1 MAANLESM
9 MFVQHTERD
18 LPWHYAYN
26 PELVALLQQ
35 APTSDE
41 ALRIAGLDWEVQS
54 QPLYVTDNP
63 ADMGKDPF
71 TYLDISGSGSGLR
84 QVPDFY
90 ANVRNT
96 DGAILGVV
104 GSRYKI
110 VQNTDA
116 FSFTDGIIG
125 EGAVYETAGSLN
137 GGKTVWLLAKLDQM
151 QLAGDETDNYLCFA
165 NTHDGSG
172 SVKVCVTPIRVVC
185 NNTLNAA
192 LSGTKRIFRMRHT
205 TNVDRRIEEAK
216 EVLGLATRYQVELA
230 DFAEAMAKKK
240 LEDNQ
245 LKAILNSIFDPK
257 GEKPTDLQKRNAEEC
272 KQAFYVCYAA
282 PDIAKFVGTAW
293 GAINA
298 MSDLVGHSLPHRNT
312 KTYDEMNWGRIMDGH
327 TLFDQMVDAVK

>member
-1 MAANLESM
+1 MAALIENM
-9 MFVQHTERD
+9 MFVQHSERD
-18 LPWHYAYN
+18 LPWHYNYN
-26 PELVALLQQ
+26 PELVALLQK

-41 ALRIAGLDWEVQS
+41 ALKIAGLDWTVDSKPIQ
-54 QPLYVTDNP
+54 VCG
-63 ADMGKDPF
+63 GKKIEG
-71 TYLDISGSGSGLR
+71 YS
-84 QVPDFY
+84 
-90 ANVRNT
+90 ANVRSS
-96 DGAILGVV
+96 DGAVLGVV

-110 VQNTDA
+110 VQNVDA
-116 FSFTDGIIG
+116 FKFTDGIIG

-151 QLAGDETDNYLCFA
+151 KLAGDETDNYLCFA

-205 TNVDRRIEEAK
+205 TNVDKRIDEAK
-216 EVLGLATRYQVELA
+216 EVLGLAARYQVELA

-257 GEKPTDLQKRNAEEC
+257 AEKPTDLQKRNAEEC
-272 KQAFYVCYAA
+272 KQAFYICYAA
-282 PDIAKFVGTAW
+282 PDIAKFQGTAW

-298 MSDLVGHSLPHRNT
+298 MSDLVGHSLPHRQT

-327 TLFDQMVDAVK
+327 TLFDQMVAAVQ